1 MDCSFQFQRHYSYNH
16 PARTVL
22 WDSVWSVGNLKRQQ
36 IWRAK
41 RVRQKREREGGGAV
55 TKYQICIEINR
66 GTELEKKEEEGRI
79 SSSTRDD
86 FRMTDGVIVSQRLI
100 KGKKSNPGDKR
111 EMIIIG
117 ERKPWEG
124 GIFHAEGDTDRQTDR
139 DKDSPST
146 CFRLFYFFVK

>member
-1 MDCSFQFQRHYSYNH
+1 MVCWESKT
-16 PARTVL
+16 PADLTCEKGQTKERERECV
-22 WDSVWSVGNLKRQQ
+22 
-36 IWRAK
+36 
-41 RVRQKREREGGGAV
+41 REREGGGAV
-55 TKYQICIEINR
+55 KKYQICIEINR
-66 GTELEKKEEEGRI
+66 ETETEKKEEEGRI
-79 SSSTRDD
+79 SSSTRDG
-86 FRMTDGVIVSQRLI
+86 FRMTDAVIVSQRLI